1 MHLSIENPYKIRQF
15 LPLAKR
21 LSVDHIRTMTEKRT
35 INEERPS
42 RYGGT
47 FIRPRVEV
55 KCCGAWLRCDRFTNT
70 CDRCGADYNMSGA
83 RLAPREQWGEETG
96 EHWTECI

>member
-1 MHLSIENPYKIRQF
+1 MTTTGPRYERVTDG
-15 LPLAKR
+15 R
-21 LSVDHIRTMTEKRT
+21 RTRVEDV
-35 INEERPS
+35 PS

-47 FIRPRVEV
+47 YPRQTTEIL
-55 KCCGAWLRCDRFTNT
+55 CCGEWLSCERFTTT
-70 CDRCGADYNMSGA
+70 CTHCAADYNMSGA